1 MDQVGTQNQ
10 RKLALVDK
18 NRDLF
23 LTSLGFR
30 SNVKSI
36 QQAPGKLGSMVLSLK
51 WNSEANMLTAL
62 QDMRLTVYLYPTVIF
77 VDKSL
82 LGRTMIERDA
92 SEFGKR
98 PTLINFV
105 GNHISI
111 RRADGSL
118 ITTAVSPYPAV
129 VYNNAT
135 ANRYVVDNIRLGP
148 RFNAFIH

>member
-1 MDQVGTQNQ
+1 MALDQVGTQNQ
-10 RKLALVDK
+10 RKLAIVDK

-23 LTSLGFR
+23 LTSLAFR
-30 SNVKSI
+30 RDAKSI
-36 QQAPGKLGSMVLSLK
+36 QQAPGKLGSMVLSLQ
-51 WNSEANMLTAL
+51 WNSETNMLTAL
-62 QDMRLTVYLYPTVIF
+62 QDMRLTVYLYPSVIF

-82 LGRTMIERDA
+82 LGRCMIERDA

-118 ITTAVSPYPAV
+118 ITTAVSPYPATI
-129 VYNNAT
+129 YTNAS
-135 ANRYVVDNIRLGP
+135 ANR
-148 RFNAFIH
+148 

>member
-1 MDQVGTQNQ
+1 
-10 RKLALVDK
+10 
-18 NRDLF
+18 
-23 LTSLGFR
+23 
-30 SNVKSI
+30 
-36 QQAPGKLGSMVLSLK
+36 
-51 WNSEANMLTAL
+51 
-62 QDMRLTVYLYPTVIF
+62 MRLTVYLYPSVIF

-98 PTLINFV
+98 PSLINFV

-129 VYNNAT
+129 IYKNAT
-135 ANRYVVDNIRLGP
+135 ANRYIILSNSSVMMVLEFHSEADDIEYTQQGRYNLVKTGWAKP
-148 RFNAFIH
+148 QLF